1 MVGWGYVLRSEQLTE
16 GKAATVRINGQ
27 SIVLARVGGQIF
39 ALHNECP
46 HLGCPLHR
54 GRLDGFLLQCPCHD
68 WQFDLRTG
76 EFTIAPEIKIPVFPV
91 REENGKIL
99 LRTGGELT

>member
-1 MVGWGYVLRSEQLTE
+1 MSKWIYALQAEQLPE
-16 GKAATVRINGQ
+16 GKTSAVKVGGQ
-27 SIVLARVGGQIF
+27 SILLARVAGHVY

-68 WQFDLRTG
+68 WVFDLRSG

-91 REENGKIL
+91 REERGEIL
-99 LRTGGELT
+99 LKTGGE

>member
-1 MVGWGYVLRSEQLTE
+1 MGEWIHALQSEQLLD
-16 GKAATVRINGQ
+16 GKAVPVKINGQ
-27 SIVLARVGGQIF
+27 RVVLARAGGKIF

-68 WQFDLRTG
+68 WLFDLRTG
-76 EFTIAPEIKIPVFPV
+76 EFTLAPEIKIPTFPA
-91 REENGKIL
+91 REENGEIL
-99 LRTGGELT
+99 LRTGGKLP